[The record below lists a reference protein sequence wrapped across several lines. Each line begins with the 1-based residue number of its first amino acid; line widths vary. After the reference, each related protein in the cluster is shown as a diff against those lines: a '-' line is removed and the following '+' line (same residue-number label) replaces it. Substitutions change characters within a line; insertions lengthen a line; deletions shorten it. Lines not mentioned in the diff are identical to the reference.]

1 MENINN
7 PLGCVSQSSQVGGFF
22 DTLEAVKEQVEFEC
36 FEPSCQSVAEN
47 ICRIIADV
55 YQLTPNRIVVFNGE
69 NCIVPERI
77 AIGRVKYDV
86 SRVQEVYSLLTHEH
100 ILLVMDNLSHI
111 HYEIKSPK
119 TYLRTALYNSVL
131 ELDVHWENKVNATLP
146 QQAAPSPARLI
157 T

>member
-22 DTLEAVKEQVEFEC
+22 ETLEAVKEQVEFEC
-36 FEPSCQSVAEN
+36 FDSNSQSVAEN

-55 YQLTPNRIVVFNGE
+55 FQLSPCRVVVFNGE
-69 NCIVPERI
+69 NCVVSERI
-77 AIGRVKYDV
+77 AIGGVKYDV
-86 SRVQEVYSLLTHEH
+86 SKVQEVYSLLTHEH
-100 ILLVMDNLSHI
+100 ILLVMDNLSHV

-146 QQAAPSPARLI
+146 QRIDTTYARLI